1 MPCRSFAVACVAITL
16 GGCVHV
22 RISPEAILKPDDPP
36 AAAKLAPGYVI
47 EESLIAR
54 DGRTVAVSYA
64 HRPGNRLV
72 ILFCGGDSFR
82 RSREGGSVLTA
93 LAREADVVLFDY
105 PGYGSST
112 GHAEPATL
120 LDNARAAAVY
130 VGSREPTAD
139 QARVLYGFS
148 LGGMIAAQLAGEQP
162 FEGLVLESTSPD
174 VTSWAHS
181 QVPWF
186 AKPFVRIELSPAL
199 ALIDNAEA
207 LRSFPGRVLILAGGR
222 DQQSP
227 PALSRSFARQLA
239 AKQRMVEL
247 RIFPHAAHGEIY
259 RDPEYPVVLEK
270 FLAKLWGPR

>member
-1 MPCRSFAVACVAITL
+1 MPSGTFAVACAAITL
-16 GGCVHV
+16 SGCVPV
-22 RISPEAILKPDDPP
+22 RIGVEALLKADDPP

-47 EESLIAR
+47 EESSIAR
-54 DGRTVAVSYA
+54 NGRAVAVSYA
-64 HRPGNRLV
+64 HRPGNRVV

-105 PGYGSST
+105 PGFGSST
-112 GHAEPATL
+112 GHAEPETL
-120 LDNARAAAVY
+120 LDNARAAAAY

-148 LGGMIAAQLAGEQP
+148 LGGVIAAQLAGEQS
-162 FEGLVLESTSPD
+162 FDGIVLESTAPD
-174 VTSWAHS
+174 VRSWAHS

-186 AKPFVRIELSPAL
+186 AKPFVRIELAPAL
-199 ALIDNAEA
+199 ARIDNVEA

-222 DQQSP
+222 DKRSP

-239 AKQRMVEL
+239 TAQRMVEL
-247 RIFPHAAHGEIY
+247 RIFPRAVHGEIY
-259 RDPEYPVVLEK
+259 RDPAYPVVLEK
-270 FLAKLWGPR
+270 FLARLRGP